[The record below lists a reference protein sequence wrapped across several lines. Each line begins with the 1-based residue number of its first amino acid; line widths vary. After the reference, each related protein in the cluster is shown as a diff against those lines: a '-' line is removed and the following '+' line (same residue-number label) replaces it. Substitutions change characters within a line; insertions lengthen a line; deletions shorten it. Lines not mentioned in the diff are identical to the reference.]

1 MGKPVVIIAE
11 AGVNHNGDM
20 ETAKRLIEVAADS
33 GADYVKFQTF
43 KADTLATSD
52 APKAEYQKEG
62 SADQSQ
68 LEMLRSL
75 ELSKEQ
81 HLELMAHS
89 EVSGIRF
96 LSTGFDTSS
105 LDMLFELGVR
115 LFKVPSGELTNLPYL
130 EHLARF
136 KCPVYLSTGM
146 ATLDEVKWAV
156 GILISAGLE
165 KEKISVLHCTTA
177 YPTPIEQANLKAITT
192 LQQELRLPVGYSDH
206 TTGLTAALSAVALGA
221 TIIEK
226 HFTISSEQEGPD
238 HRASLEPDE
247 LASLVSGIRE
257 VSNSL
262 GTGVKSPQECEL
274 ENIPIARKSIV
285 ASRSIEVGEEFTEDN
300 LTTKRPGSGMSP
312 TRWYELLGKRATRN
326 FSSDEMITLE

>member
-1 MGKPVVIIAE
+1 
-11 AGVNHNGDM
+11 
-20 ETAKRLIEVAADS
+20 VAADS

-43 KADTLATSD
+43 KAETLATSD
-52 APKAEYQKEG
+52 APKAEYQKNG
-62 SADQSQ
+62 KGFADQSQ

-81 HLELMAHS
+81 HINLIKHCEL
-89 EVSGIRF
+89 SGIKF
-96 LSTGFDTSS
+96 LSTGFDTTS

-115 LFKVPSGELTNLPYL
+115 LFKVPSGEMTNLPYL
-130 EHLARF
+130 EHMARF
-136 KCPVYLSTGM
+136 KCPIYISTGM

-156 GILISAGLE
+156 EALVSAGLE
-165 KEKISVLHCTTA
+165 RKMISVLHCTTA

-192 LQQELRLPVGYSDH
+192 LQQELSLPVGYSDH
-206 TTGLTAALSAVALGA
+206 TTGLTASLSAVALGA

-226 HFTISSEQEGPD
+226 HFTISREQEGPD

-257 VSNSL
+257 VTSSL
-262 GTGVKSPQECEL
+262 GTGVKSPQECEI

-285 ASRSIEVGEEFTEDN
+285 ASRAIAAGEVFTECN
-300 LTTKRPGSGMSP
+300 LTTKRPGSGISP
-312 TRWYELLGKRATRN
+312 ISWYELLGKRASRN
-326 FSSDEMITLE
+326 FRSDEMITFE